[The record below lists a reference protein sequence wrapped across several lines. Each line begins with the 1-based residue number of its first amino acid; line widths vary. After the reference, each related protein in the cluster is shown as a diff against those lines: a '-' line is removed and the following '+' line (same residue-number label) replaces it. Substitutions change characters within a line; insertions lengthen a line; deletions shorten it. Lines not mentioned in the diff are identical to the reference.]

1 MSILD
6 YEKAKKLGEKSY
18 GHEVSRGRYPYLPAL
33 DYMLKN
39 RDTFKTENLGVR
51 EIPIYLICGTLTL
64 GRQEAF
70 AKNYMPLLG
79 EDSEFAAKWIHLL
92 SYQENEGITDAVK
105 AHEFMGRFYISEG
118 NKRVSVLKYLGQPDI
133 LADITR
139 ILPPENS
146 TTKEARIYREF
157 MKFFDCTGIYGIY
170 FSEEGCYSKL
180 ADMYGMDLESQWP
193 DDVILLLKSGFYTF
207 SRLYSEHCGEHVMT
221 LGDSF
226 MLYMEKFTPDS
237 LLNDS
242 DEAIRAKLGKIWP
255 GHMTLLERLR
265 KFCAEL
271 RSGAGGHEDSSGQ

>member
-18 GHEVSRGRYPYLPAL
+18 RHELSRGRYPYLPAL
-33 DYMLKN
+33 DHMLKN
-39 RDTFKTENLGVR
+39 RDTLKTEDIGVC
-51 EIPIYLICGTLTL
+51 EIPIYLICGTLTQ

-70 AKNYMPLLG
+70 AKNYMPLLAP
-79 EDSEFAAKWIHLL
+79 DSEFAAKWIHLL
-92 SYQENEGITDAVK
+92 SYQENEGIADAVK
-105 AHEFMGRFYISEG
+105 AHEFMGRFYIAEG

-139 ILPPENS
+139 ILPPDDSN
-146 TTKEARIYREF
+146 TKEAKIYREF

-180 ADMYGMDLESQWP
+180 ADMFGMDLASRWP
-193 DDVILLLKSGFYTF
+193 DDVILILKSSFYTF

-221 LGDSF
+221 FGDSF
-226 MLYMEKFTPDS
+226 MIYADMFSPDS

-242 DEAIRAKLGKIWP
+242 DETIRTKLGKIWP
-255 GHMTLLERLR
+255 GHLSLLERLR

-271 RSGAGGHEDSSGQ
+271 YYAKDGDENSSGQ